1 MYLSLF
7 SNVIKENPNCRIAEK
22 TPGNVKVFPIL
33 AKLFPES
40 PLIHIVRDGR
50 DVVNSYLK
58 QKWIDLGTGNQM
70 PITIDST
77 IAAKEW
83 AKVQTQS
90 REYKEKVLA
99 NYLEIKYEDLVL
111 QPESVMKIILNFCGE
126 EYEPSIME
134 YYKKKHSETPEASS
148 HQVNQPVYSNSVGKW
163 KNELSIEDRR
173 VIDPLITEELIRL
186 GYEQDTQWAK

>member
-1 MYLSLF
+1 LQNLNQLKARGWTNPRLQQLFQGMYLSLF

-99 NYLEIKYEDLVL
+99 NYLEIK
-111 QPESVMKIILNFCGE
+111 
-126 EYEPSIME
+126 
-134 YYKKKHSETPEASS
+134 
-148 HQVNQPVYSNSVGKW
+148 
-163 KNELSIEDRR
+163 
-173 VIDPLITEELIRL
+173 
-186 GYEQDTQWAK
+186 